1 MNVLGAASSSR
12 WRRAARWIGPSTGLA
27 GAVATM
33 TGLALSDYGGMLDG
47 AVNPTTSPEAVARLI
62 AENADR
68 LQTGTTVLM
77 VGLFLLVWFFSYLYE
92 VLNAEG
98 ANRWLGSV
106 STVGG
111 LITVALMALVVAYVR
126 ASTQTTFTG
135 SSALVPKTFVV
146 LDWDFWRI
154 FAPFV
159 AAHLLA
165 VGISIV
171 RFRILH
177 PVVGWVAVVLAFLP
191 LVMPPGLM
199 TAVFMLWTGALSLML
214 LIDSFRSNRAT
225 VSS

>member
-1 MNVLGAASSSR
+1 MSLHGESSSVR
-12 WRRAARWIGPSTGLA
+12 WRRTAGWVGPSSGLA
-27 GAVATM
+27 GAVVAM
-33 TGLALSDYGGMLDG
+33 VGLMLSDYGGVLGG
-47 AVNPTTSPEAVARLI
+47 AVNPTSSPEALARLI
-62 AENADR
+62 AENAGS

-92 VLNAEG
+92 FLDAGG

-106 STVGG
+106 SAAGG

-135 SSALVPKTFVV
+135 SSAIVPKTFVV

-159 AAHLLA
+159 AAHVLA

-171 RFRILH
+171 RFRLLH
-177 PVVGWVAVVLAFLP
+177 PLVGWVAVALAFLP
-191 LVMPPGLM
+191 LATPPGLM
-199 TAVFMLWTGALSLML
+199 AAVFMLWTAALSVML
-214 LIDSFRSNRAT
+214 LIDNYRSNRST
-225 VSS
+225 ESS